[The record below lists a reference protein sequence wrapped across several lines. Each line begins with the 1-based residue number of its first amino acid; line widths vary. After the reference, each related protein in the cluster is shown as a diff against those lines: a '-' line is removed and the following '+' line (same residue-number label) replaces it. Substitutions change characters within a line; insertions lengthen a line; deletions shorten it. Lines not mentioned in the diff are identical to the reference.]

1 MTGHFHTEGAHIP
14 MNLFDEMPRIESE
27 RLILREFVD
36 ADAEALA
43 AFAHDEEVYRYLPTF
58 LYEQRYDDAH
68 LVISRMREECFDTK
82 ESILLAICLRDAPD
96 QMLGIAE
103 FYAYEPRKPKASI
116 GYRLGRE
123 YWGQGIATEVVGMLK
138 DHLLDRVHMRTIT
151 AHVICE
157 NVASARALQKNDFVC
172 LYPHV
177 GEDWGWGEPV
187 LIDKWIYKRRW
198 GDLGPS
204 EQELPEAE
212 IAAQA
217 DEYQPGSI
225 PILRFTF
232 HDDIDPD
239 TGEVT
244 LSGDEKIRLVIE
256 TPNHQ
261 YRAEGVSLTVEVP
274 PTYDNPEKDLLDGVS
289 GYTGATDLSIEFFRG
304 RGNST

>member
-177 GEDWGWGEPV
+177 WEDWGWGSRCSSTSESTSV
-187 LIDKWIYKRRW
+187 A
-198 GDLGPS
+198 GETLGPAS
-204 EQELPEAE
+204 RSSLRRRSPLRRTNTN
-212 IAAQA
+212 
-217 DEYQPGSI
+217 PGQS
-225 PILRFTF
+225 PSCASPSMT
-232 HDDIDPD
+232 
-239 TGEVT
+239 T
-244 LSGDEKIRLVIE
+244 
-256 TPNHQ
+256 
-261 YRAEGVSLTVEVP
+261 
-274 PTYDNPEKDLLDGVS
+274 
-289 GYTGATDLSIEFFRG
+289 
-304 RGNST
+304 